1 MRTKVF
7 TLGMV
12 ILFSCPLLAQGLKG
26 TKGSIGL
33 TFSAFGNN
41 DVTNAARSTLACGP
55 SYDGKRFYTLGL
67 SYIYSFSPLV
77 DVETGIEYSS
87 HTITTVVRVRR
98 KPSKPSSDVDVTR
111 YDEGLSLISIPV
123 TARINFLKYFFI
135 NGGVLL
141 EWETKTSGPID
152 NQSGIGA
159 IGGIGAKYELNNGLG
174 AFINSYYKFH
184 ALVPFSAERDDHRWK
199 IIEGGLRVGIT
210 YTF

>member
-1 MRTKVF
+1 MKAKIF
-7 TLGMV
+7 TSAMV
-12 ILFSCPLLAQGLKG
+12 VLFSFPSFAQGI
-26 TKGSIGL
+26 KGSIGL

-41 DVTNAARSTLACGP
+41 DVDNSAGSTLACEP
-55 SYDGKRFYTLGL
+55 SYHGKRFYTLGL

-77 DVETGIEYSS
+77 DVETGIEFSS
-87 HTITTVVRVRR
+87 HTITTVVRR

-111 YDEGLSLISIPV
+111 YDERLSLTSIPV

-141 EWETKTSGPID
+141 EWETKASDPID
-152 NQSGIGA
+152 NQSGLGVL
-159 IGGIGAKYELNNGLG
+159 GGIGAKYKLNNGLG
-174 AFINSYYKFH
+174 AFINNYYKFH
-184 ALVPFSAERDDHRWK
+184 ALVPFLAERDDHRWK

>member
-1 MRTKVF
+1 MKTKIF
-7 TLGMV
+7 TFGMV
-12 ILFSCPLLAQGLKG
+12 MIFSCPLLAQGVKG

-41 DVTNAARSTLACGP
+41 DVTNAARSTLACGS
-55 SYDGKRFYTLGL
+55 SYNGKRFYTLGL

-87 HTITTVVRVRR
+87 HTITTVPAR
-98 KPSKPSSDVDVTR
+98 KPPKLSSDVDVTR
-111 YDEGLSLISIPV
+111 YDERLSITSIPI

-141 EWETKTSGPID
+141 EWQKKASGPID
-152 NQSGIGA
+152 NQSGLGA
-159 IGGIGAKYELNNGLG
+159 IGGIGAKYKLNNGLG
-174 AFINSYYKFH
+174 AFINNYYKFH
-184 ALVPFSAERDDHRWK
+184 ALVPFSAERDDHRWR
-199 IIEGGLRVGIT
+199 IIEGGLRIGIT

>member
-1 MRTKVF
+1 MKAKIF
-7 TLGMV
+7 TLGMAM
-12 ILFSCPLLAQGLKG
+12 LFSCPLLAQGV
-26 TKGSIGL
+26 KGSIGL

-41 DVTNAARSTLACGP
+41 DVANAAGSTLACGS

-87 HTITTVVRVRR
+87 HTITTVPAR
-98 KPSKPSSDVDVTR
+98 KRPKLSSNVDATS
-111 YDEGLSLISIPV
+111 YDERLSLISIPV

-135 NGGVLL
+135 NGGAIL
-141 EWETKTSGPID
+141 EWETKASGPID

-159 IGGIGAKYELNNGLG
+159 IGGIGAKYQLNNGLG
-174 AFINSYYKFH
+174 AFINNYYKFH
-184 ALVPFSAERDDHRWK
+184 ALVPFSAERDEHRWK
-199 IIEGGLRVGIT
+199 IIEGGIRVGIT

>member
-1 MRTKVF
+1 MKAKIF
-7 TLGMV
+7 TSAMV
-12 ILFSCPLLAQGLKG
+12 VLFSFPSFAQGI
-26 TKGSIGL
+26 KGSIGL

-41 DVTNAARSTLACGP
+41 DVDNAAGSTLACGP
-55 SYDGKRFYTLGL
+55 SYHGKRFYTLGL

-77 DVETGIEYSS
+77 DVETGIEFSS
-87 HTITTVVRVRR
+87 HTITTVVRR

-111 YDEGLSLISIPV
+111 YDERLSLTSIPV

-141 EWETKTSGPID
+141 EWETKTSDPID
-152 NQSGIGA
+152 NQSGLGA
-159 IGGIGAKYELNNGLG
+159 LGGIGAKYELNNGLG
-174 AFINSYYKFH
+174 AFINNYYKFH
-184 ALVPFSAERDDHRWK
+184 ALVPFLAERDDHRWK